1 MLLAR
6 PLLFVVVVVV
16 MSLPLLNSLLVLGLG
31 GCYVNTLLK
40 MDGTRSVTQPR
51 HITVER

>member
-51 HITVER
+51 HITLER